1 MTKSFGFVG
10 LLFGAVLRLPITFY
24 LRDMLMD
31 IILEIIAEKKARNI
45 EPTHALFKDVFD
57 RATIEGI
64 AADEIR
70 NGLNELFINGEIE
83 VGDTLNDKWIR
94 ILNN

>member
-1 MTKSFGFVG
+1 M
-10 LLFGAVLRLPITFY
+10 RIRMY
-24 LRDMLMD
+24 MLYNMIFK
-31 IILEIIAEKKARNI
+31 IINQISSEKKARNI

-70 NGLNELFINGEIE
+70 KGLNELFINGEIE

-94 ILNN
+94 IL

>member
-1 MTKSFGFVG
+1 M
-10 LLFGAVLRLPITFY
+10 
-24 LRDMLMD
+24 
-31 IILEIIAEKKARNI
+31 NI
-45 EPTHALFKDVFD
+45 EPTHALFKEVFD

-64 AADEIR
+64 AADEIK

-94 ILNN
+94 IL

>member
-1 MTKSFGFVG
+1 M
-10 LLFGAVLRLPITFY
+10 LTFY
-24 LRDMLMD
+24 LRTMLKN
-31 IILEIIAEKKARNI
+31 IILEIISDKKQRNI
-45 EPTHALFKDVFD
+45 EPTHALFKEVFD

-70 NGLNELFINGEIE
+70 KGLNELFINGEIE

-94 ILNN
+94 VL

>member
-1 MTKSFGFVG
+1 MR
-10 LLFGAVLRLPITFY
+10 LRMY
-24 LRDMLMD
+24 MLKNT
-31 IILEIIAEKKARNI
+31 ILEIIADKKQRNI
-45 EPTHALFKDVFD
+45 EPTHALFKEVFD

-83 VGDTLNDKWIR
+83 VGRTINDKYIT
-94 ILNN
+94 IK

>member
-1 MTKSFGFVG
+1 
-10 LLFGAVLRLPITFY
+10 
-24 LRDMLMD
+24 MLKN
-31 IILEIIAEKKARNI
+31 IIFKVIAEKKSRNI
-45 EPTHALFKDVFD
+45 EPTHALFKEVFD

-64 AADEIR
+64 VADEIR

-94 ILNN
+94 VL

>member
-1 MTKSFGFVG
+1 
-10 LLFGAVLRLPITFY
+10 
-24 LRDMLMD
+24 MLKD
-31 IILEIIAEKKARNI
+31 IILKVIADKKQRNI
-45 EPTHALFKDVFD
+45 EPTHALFKEVFD

-70 NGLNELFINGEIE
+70 NGLNELYLAGEIE

-94 ILNN
+94 RNEK

>member
-1 MTKSFGFVG
+1 M
-10 LLFGAVLRLPITFY
+10 
-24 LRDMLMD
+24 MLKK
-31 IILEIIAEKKARNI
+31 IILKIIADKKARNI

-64 AADEIR
+64 AADEIKK
-70 NGLNELFINGEIE
+70 GLNELFINGEIE

-94 ILNN
+94 VL

>member
-1 MTKSFGFVG
+1 
-10 LLFGAVLRLPITFY
+10 
-24 LRDMLMD
+24 MLKN
-31 IILEIIAEKKARNI
+31 IILKVISEKKARNI
-45 EPTHALFKDVFD
+45 EPTHALFKEVFD

-83 VGDTLNDKWIR
+83 VGDTLNDKYIKR
-94 ILNN
+94 NEKEN